1 MNRSDERKEIGAGMA
16 RTRGEAHHDETRIE
30 HTDDASQKGESRD
43 DAVHGGRGIMHESV
57 EAENVIGTGGDVGVA
72 SAEGESDM
80 ASGKANRKE
89 AMEPERE
96 ENEKAAM
103 GRDRTVAHKN
113 TMSHGERET
122 VGRHTI

>member
-16 RTRGEAHHDETRIE
+16 RTRSEAHRGEERIE
-30 HTDDASQKGESRD
+30 HEDNASQEGDESDEVR
-43 DAVHGGRGIMHESV
+43 GGRGIMHESV
-57 EAENVIGTGGDVGVA
+57 EAENVIGSGGKVDVA

-103 GRDRTVAHKN
+103 GRERTVAHKN
-113 TMSHGERET
+113 TMGHGERET
-122 VGRHTI
+122 VAKHTI